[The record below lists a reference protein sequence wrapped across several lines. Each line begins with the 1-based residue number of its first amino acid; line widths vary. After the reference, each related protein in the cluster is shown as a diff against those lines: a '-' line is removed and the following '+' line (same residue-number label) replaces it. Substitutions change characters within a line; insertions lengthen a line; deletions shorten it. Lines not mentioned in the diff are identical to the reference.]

1 MRRRVAQQ
9 GRRAGGGWGGVCV
22 GLDRC
27 ASFFQG
33 LCWMASLNISE
44 RAREELKRR
53 QLLREAG
60 RGVLVVGELNAEA
73 WRQKAD
79 AGAAGNAQS
88 AESWIG
94 AVPPLLLGLGLGLG
108 ACAEGPCLTRTVP
121 MSGLLL
127 QHHWGFS
134 KMNEGPHVRGCSG
147 HKTQNRML

>member
-1 MRRRVAQQ
+1 VRRRVAQQ

-44 RAREELKRR
+44 REELKRR

-60 RGVLVVGELNAEA
+60 RGVLVGELNAEA

-94 AVPPLLLGLGLGLG
+94 AVPPLLLGLG
-108 ACAEGPCLTRTVP
+108 ACAEGPCLTRTVL

-134 KMNEGPHVRGCSG
+134 TINEGPHVRGCSG